1 MQRGLQLNERLKGDL
16 AVFYRVYQKGGTN
29 QTALVLLN
37 KGNQT
42 TRISVSDYLEPGE
55 WRDAFTGGKQRVR
68 DRLEVDVPAHSV
80 RVFLLGP
87 APDPRRHPQA
97 PGRTDGSQ
105 QPVRAAVRIRVKNTQ
120 IDDSATNC
128 LGAVEIG

>member
-29 QTALVLLN
+29 QTALVLLK

-55 WRDAFTGGKQRVR
+55 WRDAVTGGK
-68 DRLEVDVPAHSV
+68 
-80 RVFLLGP
+80 
-87 APDPRRHPQA
+87 
-97 PGRTDGSQ
+97 
-105 QPVRAAVRIRVKNTQ
+105 RACGIAWRW
-120 IDDSATNC
+120 SARP
-128 LGAVEIG
+128 

>member
-1 MQRGLQLNERLKGDL
+1 LQRGLQLNERLKGDL

-68 DRLEVDVPAHSV
+68 DRLEVDVPIAS
-80 RVFLLGP
+80 
-87 APDPRRHPQA
+87 AYSCWD
-97 PGRTDGSQ
+97 
-105 QPVRAAVRIRVKNTQ
+105 QPLTREDTRKRLAELMARN
-120 IDDSATNC
+120 SP
-128 LGAVEIG
+128 

>member
-1 MQRGLQLNERLKGDL
+1 M
-16 AVFYRVYQKGGTN
+16 VFYRVYQKGGTN

-68 DRLEVDVPAHSV
+68 DRLEVDVPIASAYSCWDQ
-80 RVFLLGP
+80 

-97 PGRTDGSQ
+97 PGRTEGSQ
-105 QPVRAAVRIRVKNTQ
+105 QPVRAAVRIRAKTHRLMIQPQ
-120 IDDSATNC
+120 IASGRLRSGENGTS
-128 LGAVEIG
+128 LEGLEEIIWHY